1 MIEQATCPHGRKIDN
16 RPTALKNMT
25 KCHCCGMKIA
35 PAYRTLCAQCE
46 DTETMTDTKIT
57 ITPEEAAALYAQ
69 FNADSDVFLQEC
81 VDRDEQMPAHYGRV
95 MIHALTLAIARER
108 ERLQLAFAEIR
119 KKDEQIMRHY
129 AEAAINAE
137 KINAAREAT
146 ERAALIAGKY
156 SMKIAAKIRG
166 EE

>member
-46 DTETMTDTKIT
+46 DAETMTDTKIT
-57 ITPEEAAALYAQ
+57 ITPEEAAALWER
-69 FNADSDVFLQEC
+69 FGE
-81 VDRDEQMPAHYGRV
+81 DREAAFRPHKHDNDRTA
-95 MIHALTLAIARER
+95 IKHALTMAIARER
-108 ERLQLAFAEIR
+108 ERCARIAEGNS
-119 KKDEQIMRHY
+119 HY
-129 AEAAINAE
+129 SGAGNCFPGEE
-137 KINAAREAT
+137 
-146 ERAALIAGKY
+146 IAK
-156 SMKIAAKIRG
+156 KIRG